1 MLRTILRVTIGVL
14 FIGHGTQKLF
24 GWFGGS
30 GLDATADGFE
40 NLGLHPGRE
49 NAIAGGTAEAVGG
62 ALLAAGL
69 ATPLAVGALISVMVT
84 AIRTVHLKNGV
95 WTTNGGY
102 EYNLVIIAALLTLA
116 EAGPGPV
123 SIDALIGQDTGSS
136 LRALGLA
143 ALGAGASAAAIER
156 ARRVEPALV
165 HSGS

>member
-30 GLDATADGFE
+30 GL
-40 NLGLHPGRE
+40 
-49 NAIAGGTAEAVGG
+49 GGTAEAVGG